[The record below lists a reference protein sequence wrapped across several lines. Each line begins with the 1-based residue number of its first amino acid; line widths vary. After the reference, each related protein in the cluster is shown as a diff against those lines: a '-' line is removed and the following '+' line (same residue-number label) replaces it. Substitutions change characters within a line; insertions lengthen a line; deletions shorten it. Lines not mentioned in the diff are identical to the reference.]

1 MPATTSGRFVG
12 RFMGRTFLVGLEN
25 NIPNSFL
32 NGIVF
37 LFWCISGLKE
47 RIMSH
52 ICDDPLCVACELRF
66 LFRMFDQGL
75 ATQKEVST
83 GASSHHHFTSHHH
96 LITSHHIITSS
107 LHTTH
112 LQQGIVVHATNF
124 YRVLAHRT
132 DTIAFGILDAPDA
145 IPSLYRTLPHLTHR
159 RAERFIHYALNQMVG
174 EAPCVLPVVG
184 VSTLQTNT
192 CSLGHTNTK
201 TNTTLLLSLSWY
213 GRFTPIIHQV
223 VLTTALRCSRGA
235 IHRHVLVLLAVVRVV
250 PKGGRVSC
258 VEAGAVPSFVSHP
271 DGRSAGQR
279 G

>member
-1 MPATTSGRFVG
+1 
-12 RFMGRTFLVGLEN
+12 MGRTFLVGLEN

-83 GASSHHHFTSHHH
+83 GASSHHH
-96 LITSHHIITSS
+96 IITSS
-107 LHTTH
+107 HHHIISHHMTH
-112 LQQGIVVHATNF
+112 PQQGIVVHATNF

-145 IPSLYRTLPHLTHR
+145 IPSLYPTLVHLTHR
-159 RAERFIHYALNQMVG
+159 RAERFIHYALNQMVS

-213 GRFTPIIHQV
+213 RHFTLMIHQV
-223 VLTTALRCSRGA
+223 ILTTALRRSRGT
-235 IHRHVLVLLAVVRVV
+235 IHRHFLVLLAVVRVV

-258 VEAGAVPSFVSHP
+258 VETGPVPSLVSHP

>member
-1 MPATTSGRFVG
+1 MTLIMPATTSGRFVG

-96 LITSHHIITSS
+96 IITSHDSPTTGHRRPRHQLLPRARTPHRHHRLRHSGRPRRDS
-107 LHTTH
+107 LSVPHTPSPHSQTRRALH
-112 LQQGIVVHATNF
+112 SLRAEPDGGRGAVRATCRGRVHAANQH
-124 YRVLAHRT
+124 VLSRSHQHQNQHHASSQLILVR
-132 DTIAFGILDAPDA
+132 AFHSHNSSGRPHNS
-145 IPSLYRTLPHLTHR
+145 PSLQSWSNPSPRPR
-159 RAERFIHYALNQMVG
+159 PPRCGASRAERRSR
-174 EAPCVLPVVG
+174 VVCR
-184 VSTLQTNT
+184 S
-192 CSLGHTNTK
+192 
-201 TNTTLLLSLSWY
+201 
-213 GRFTPIIHQV
+213 
-223 VLTTALRCSRGA
+223 RCSPFPR
-235 IHRHVLVLLAVVRVV
+235 I
-250 PKGGRVSC
+250 S
-258 VEAGAVPSFVSHP
+258 S
-271 DGRSAGQR
+271 
-279 G
+279 

>member
-1 MPATTSGRFVG
+1 M
-12 RFMGRTFLVGLEN
+12 
-25 NIPNSFL
+25 
-32 NGIVF
+32 
-37 LFWCISGLKE
+37 
-47 RIMSH
+47 H
-52 ICDDPLCVACELRF
+52 
-66 LFRMFDQGL
+66 
-75 ATQKEVST
+75 
-83 GASSHHHFTSHHH
+83 
-96 LITSHHIITSS
+96 HHIITSS
-107 LHTTH
+107 HHHIISHHMTH
-112 LQQGIVVHATNF
+112 PQQGIVVHATNF

-159 RAERFIHYALNQMVG
+159 RAERFIHYALNQMVS

-184 VSTLQTNT
+184 VSTLQTIT

-258 VEAGAVPSFVSHP
+258 VEAGPVPSFVSHP